1 MAEEL
6 QTIHPQIKTLFMS
19 GYTSNVIAHQG
30 VLDTDVNFI
39 QKPLILKELGI
50 PGTPYLSFAFGPGFL
65 GLSGRSSSRS
75 SRSMKASSPIDLPV
89 RSCFLKRSAS
99 DHLLFRARQ
108 PDEHGWASGNRPKL
122 APYTLRTIQTSA
134 PDRPGN
140 HHHQKMS
147 AVAGCPAGSHGVA
160 IPAPP
165 LLQFAPFK
173 NPNKSCQHCQ

>member
-1 MAEEL
+1 MEFRGIPDE
-6 QTIHPQIKTLFMS
+6 FR
-19 GYTSNVIAHQG
+19 
-30 VLDTDVNFI
+30 
-39 QKPLILKELGI
+39 I